1 MKRKRNIILTFIIPI
16 IVLMEVYCFQGIFV
30 TGEKSIFFSDLS
42 NIYADVLMGL
52 KNKILSGDGIIYNW
66 NMGGGINFLPLI
78 FGNLSSVLNICVFI
92 LPDNLFQETVLLL
105 QLVRIG
111 LAGM

>member
-16 IVLMEVYCFQGIFV
+16 IVLMQVYCFQGIFV

-92 LPDNLFQETVLLL
+92 LPDRTGRDKYISLFIISL
-105 QLVRIG
+105 RKR
-111 LAGM
+111 